1 MSSPDPAPPS
11 PPALPA
17 PRLRPIPYEDWDF
30 EALAEISPGIK
41 PPEVNVVGFFAHHPQ
56 LATPF
61 LTWNHYV
68 NSRRSTV
75 PKRAR
80 EIAILRVAW
89 RRRSRYEWAQHLA
102 IARKAGVSEE
112 EIAEGRSGNGGS
124 RSGSGLASLLVT
136 AVDELLDTPAL
147 SDATYAALS
156 AEFDERQLID
166 LVFLIGTY
174 ATLSM
179 AFTTFGVPLDPG
191 LDDENFDE
199 RNG

>member
-1 MSSPDPAPPS
+1 MS
-11 PPALPA
+11 
-17 PRLRPIPYEDWDF
+17 RLSGLPYEDWDF
-30 EALAEISPGIK
+30 EALAEISPGMK
-41 PPEVNVVGFFAHHPQ
+41 PPEVNVVGFFAHHPE
-56 LATPF
+56 LARNF
-61 LTWNHYV
+61 LVWNHYV

-89 RRRSRYEWAQHLA
+89 RRRSRYEWAQHLT

-112 EIAEGRSGNGGS
+112 EIAEGRSDPGGS
-124 RSGSGLASLLVT
+124 GSGSGLASLLVT

-156 AEFDERQLID
+156 AEFSERQLID

>member
-1 MSSPDPAPPS
+1 MSSPDPAPPA

-17 PRLRPIPYEDWDF
+17 PRLQPIPYEDWDF

-56 LATPF
+56 LAAPF

-89 RRRSRYEWAQHLA
+89 RRRSRYEWAQHLT

-112 EIAEGRSGNGGS
+112 EIAEGRSAHGGS
-124 RSGSGLASLLVT
+124 GSGPGLASLLVT

-147 SDATYAALS
+147 SDDTYAALS

-199 RNG
+199 KD